1 MSECYDAKLDEEKHK
16 QIDETLKL
24 HNERLNS
31 HSDEIH
37 ELQQVSASRTAEV
50 SNMCKSIDDLNKS
63 IDKIIEQNRNLL
75 ITILMAFVGFFIF
88 AIEKGIF
95 K

>member
-1 MSECYDAKLDEEKHK
+1 MSECYDAKLCEKTHE

-24 HNERLNS
+24 HNNRLNS

-37 ELQQVSASRTAEV
+37 DLQQVSASRTAEV
-50 SNMCKSIDDLNKS
+50 SNMCKSIDNLNKR

-75 ITILMAFVGFFIF
+75 ITLLMAFVGFFIF
-88 AIEKGIF
+88 VIEKGIF

>member
-1 MSECYDAKLDEEKHK
+1 MSECYDAKLCEKTHE
-16 QIDETLKL
+16 QIDDTLKI
-24 HNERLNS
+24 HNDRLNA

-37 ELQQVSASRTAEV
+37 ELQQVSAARTTEV
-50 SNMCKSIDDLNKS
+50 SSMCKSIDNLNQR

-75 ITILMAFVGFFIF
+75 ITVLTILAGFFIF

>member
-1 MSECYDAKLDEEKHK
+1 MSECYDAKLCEKTHQ
-16 QIDETLKL
+16 QIDETLEIHDK
-24 HNERLNS
+24 RLNV

-50 SNMCKSIDDLNKS
+50 ASMCKSIDSLNQR

-88 AIEKGIF
+88 AVEKGIF

>member
-1 MSECYDAKLDEEKHK
+1 MENYDEGVCKEKHIK
-16 QIDETLKL
+16 VEETLEV
-24 HNERLNS
+24 HNDRLNK

-37 ELQQVSASRTAEV
+37 ELQRVSSARTAEV
-50 SNMCKSIDDLNKS
+50 SNMCKAIESLNQR

-75 ITILMAFVGFFIF
+75 ITILMVFVGFFIF
-88 AIEKGIF
+88 VIERGI